1 LGDYRKLRSWQ
12 KAHELALTVY
22 RATEHYPAAET
33 YGLVRQM
40 RRAAI
45 STACNLAEGFGRNRG
60 GETAQFVRIAL
71 GSCTELEYQVHLSQE
86 LGYMNQGLAAD
97 LTTRTSNLRAMLA
110 ALHNRLQQS
119 RPHHLIA
126 DS

>member
-1 LGDYRKLRSWQ
+1 LGDYRKLRAWQ
-12 KAHELALTVY
+12 KAHELVLAVY
-22 RATEHYPAAET
+22 RATEPYPAEET
-33 YGLVRQM
+33 YDLVRRM

-45 STACNLAEGFGRNRG
+45 STACNLAEGVGRNRD

-110 ALHNRLQQS
+110 ALHNRLQPPG
-119 RPHHLIA
+119 PHHP
-126 DS
+126 DNR